1 MAGTPRL
8 DIDLTFSLEPARHRG
23 ETDVGESDHL
33 LTGTITAHGSEVQ
46 IYASDPELLISGKAP
61 NLVAIR
67 ELAAQMAQ
75 VGVSVTLSGPAGL
88 IAGMGDVKSSLVQR
102 AMTGS
107 PHIRLGGA
115 TAIAPLLRSRPSA
128 TSIPLPPP
136 TPFPLVPTVSRRVR
150 RRITTTHYTPGSG
163 RPRLVF
169 VVGSENW
176 DGTPPREFDL
186 LPGVTTIGSGEDCD
200 LRLDGLLP
208 VHAEIRHDGS
218 DEYVLY
224 AHGPIR
230 SSAVRA
236 ADGDG
241 QILRT
246 GARLELG
253 DWRMAFFRAE
263 FADHGRPFGGRVGGE
278 LAHQKPQPGR
288 AAPKN

>member
-1 MAGTPRL
+1 VAAIPRF
-8 DIDLTFSLEPARHRG
+8 DIELEFSLEPARPAG
-23 ETDVGESDHL
+23 GTDADESGHL

-67 ELAAQMAQ
+67 DLAAQMAKA
-75 VGVSVTLSGPAGL
+75 GVSVTLSGPGGL
-88 IAGMGDVKSSLVQR
+88 VAGMGDVKASLVHR

-107 PHIRLGGA
+107 PHIRLGSA

-128 TSIPLPPP
+128 ASIPLPPP
-136 TPFPLVPTVSRRVR
+136 TPFPLVPTVNRRVR
-150 RRITTTHYTPGSG
+150 RRVTTTHYTPGSG
-163 RPRLVF
+163 RPRLIF

-186 LPGVTTIGSGEDCD
+186 LPGVTTVGSGEECD
-200 LRLDGLLP
+200 LRLDGLLAL
-208 VHAEIRHDGS
+208 HAEIRHDDN

-236 ADGDG
+236 AEGAG